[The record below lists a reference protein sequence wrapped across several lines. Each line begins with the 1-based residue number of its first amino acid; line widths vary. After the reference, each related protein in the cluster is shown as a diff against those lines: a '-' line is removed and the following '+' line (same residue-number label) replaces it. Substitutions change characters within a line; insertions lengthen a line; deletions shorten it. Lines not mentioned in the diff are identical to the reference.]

1 MEVDASFLS
10 NTVSEICIGS
20 GDAFILNSKGTVI
33 GNKDKQLVLNQYNVQ
48 EEVNKDK
55 SLKKLAQLEKNMIN
69 GKTDFSEYSHK
80 GEGKYIAYLPIPGTN
95 GWSMNMSIT
104 KNEFLKGT
112 YISIGCIA
120 GIACLFI
127 IISIFYMRKIAISIS
142 EPIIKCIKRIELL
155 AEGDIHS
162 PVPQIEAND
171 ETEILADSM
180 NRLIDDFKKVVGD
193 ISYILG
199 EMSNGNFKVESQEE
213 DSYLGDF
220 EDIKHSMK
228 KLKTALI
235 ETLLKIRDVANQVSF
250 DSSQMAESAQ
260 GLAQGATDQAKA
272 VEKLQVTINDVTDQT
287 LKSADVAV
295 EAYQEAESVNEVVN
309 ASREKLSKMSKA
321 MEEINQTSQKIGN
334 IIASIEDIASQ
345 TNLLALNA
353 AIEAARAG
361 EAGKGFA
368 VVAEEIRKLA
378 EQSAKAAVDTTQLIE
393 SSMDEVARGNEIT
406 QETVNSLKQVISGV
420 NTVLQSVNG
429 VQETAIRQ
437 AKAMKQVDEGVEKI
451 SGVVQNNSA
460 TAQETSS
467 TSQELSAQAAV
478 LDELVEKFEL

>member
-1 MEVDASFLS
+1 
-10 NTVSEICIGS
+10 
-20 GDAFILNSKGTVI
+20 
-33 GNKDKQLVLNQYNVQ
+33 
-48 EEVNKDK
+48 
-55 SLKKLAQLEKNMIN
+55 
-69 GKTDFSEYSHK
+69 
-80 GEGKYIAYLPIPGTN
+80 
-95 GWSMNMSIT
+95 
-104 KNEFLKGT
+104 
-112 YISIGCIA
+112 
-120 GIACLFI
+120 
-127 IISIFYMRKIAISIS
+127 
-142 EPIIKCIKRIELL
+142 
-155 AEGDIHS
+155 
-162 PVPQIEAND
+162 
-171 ETEILADSM
+171 M